1 MVLKGYFF
9 SIIFGMFCIGL
20 SGFLYNLGLKSE
32 YTRKVT
38 HILIGFEWV
47 ILYQFFGTTI
57 HFFLVCLIF
66 LILLLVS
73 NKTNIFPQLSSKKEN
88 DYGTVYYGLAMS
100 IMGLAVLI
108 VPKMIIPF
116 GIAVFCTSFGDGFAA
131 IFGQIEKYNLKI
143 WKNKTFFGSISC
155 FAFSF
160 MAIATITRIYD
171 LNISVFQALCIALF
185 ATELELFAVNG
196 IDNVTVTIGASLLSY
211 LFAYHS
217 NFASSLVAP
226 ILLTLPMIMLV
237 IKTQA
242 LTKWGIAFALF
253 LDIVVSIA
261 FGNVGFLVLILF
273 FMGSLLSDKVKK
285 TQSSQKSEQRKL
297 SQVLANGLIG
307 GISALLYIIFK
318 DKILF
323 LIFVTSFAEAFADT
337 AASGVGSI
345 AKKTYDPFRMC
356 YVKKGISG
364 GMSLIG
370 TVASLGAS
378 ISVGLLSLCFNEVN
392 ILDVGLISFC
402 GFLGAIFDSFLGS
415 YVQVKYIC
423 RKCGLLVEE
432 KSHCNQSCIKYSGY
446 SWIDNNIVNFTSIL
460 FSSLVVSVLCI
471 IINL

>member
-9 SIIFGMFCIGL
+9 SIIFGIFCIGL
-20 SGFLYNLGLKSE
+20 SGVLYNHGLKSE

-47 ILYQFFGTTI
+47 ILYQFFGITI

-88 DYGTVYYGLAMS
+88 DHGTVYYGLAMS
-100 IMGLAVLI
+100 VMGLAVLI

-116 GIAVFCTSFGDGFAA
+116 GIGVFCTSFGDGFAA
-131 IFGQIEKYNLKI
+131 IFGRIEKYNHKI
-143 WKNKTFFGSISC
+143 WENKTFFGSISC
-155 FAFSF
+155 FVFSF
-160 MAIATITRIYD
+160 MAITTITRIYD
-171 LNISVFQALCIALF
+171 LNISVFQAFCIALF
-185 ATELELFAVNG
+185 ATELEVFAVNG
-196 IDNVTVTIGASLLSY
+196 IDNVTVTIGVSLLSY

-217 NFASSLVAP
+217 NFTSSLVAP
-226 ILLTLPMIMLV
+226 ILLTLPMIMFV

-242 LTKWGIAFALF
+242 LTKWGIAFALI
-253 LDIVVSIA
+253 LDIVVSMA
-261 FGNVGFLVLILF
+261 FGNVGFFILILF
-273 FMGSLLSDKVKK
+273 FVGSLLSDKVKK
-285 TQSSQKSEQRKL
+285 TQASQKTEQRTV

-307 GISALLYIIFK
+307 GISALLYIFFRN
-318 DKILF
+318 KILF
-323 LIFVTSFAEAFADT
+323 LIFATSFAEAFADT
-337 AASGVGSI
+337 VASGVGSI
-345 AKKTYDPFRMC
+345 AKKAYDPFRMC

-378 ISVGLLSLCFNEVN
+378 ISVGLLSLCSNEVI
-392 ILDVGLISFC
+392 ILDAGLIAFS
-402 GFLGAIFDSFLGS
+402 GFLGAIFDSFVGS
-415 YVQVKYIC
+415 CVQIKYIC

-446 SWIDNNIVNFTSIL
+446 LWIDNNIVNFISIL
-460 FSSLVVSVLCI
+460 FSSLVVSVLFMV
-471 IINL
+471 IN